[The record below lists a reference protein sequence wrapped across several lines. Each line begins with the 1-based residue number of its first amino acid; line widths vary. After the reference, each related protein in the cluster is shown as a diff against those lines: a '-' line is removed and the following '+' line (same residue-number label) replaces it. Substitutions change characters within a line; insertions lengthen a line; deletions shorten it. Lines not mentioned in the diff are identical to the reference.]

1 MMNLCLYFWIKYI
14 WLSKNIIVYLI
25 EECFRLEKASSAN
38 KRGDCFLKI
47 FRNFP
52 KIILI
57 ILKKN
62 CFLLENKSNKYKLII
77 SNG

>member
-1 MMNLCLYFWIKYI
+1 MNLCLYFWIEYI

-52 KIILI
+52 TI
-57 ILKKN
+57 ILKKKRKN
-62 CFLLENKSNKYKLII
+62 LLENKSNKYKLMAKE
-77 SNG
+77 GE